1 MVEEGRVFLLFGQC
15 RGCGGRSRSIQFK
28 EVLVLLMDVLSFEEF
43 SMTYVTI
50 YDIHHTW
57 QRRQRRRCWALSTE
71 CLNALFM
78 PPDNLFKAM
87 AMDERSSR
95 GT

>member
-1 MVEEGRVFLLFGQC
+1 MSRVRWEEQEHPVQ
-15 RGCGGRSRSIQFK
+15 GGAG
-28 EVLVLLMDVLSFEEF
+28 VVLSFEEF